1 MATTVNASN
10 TPIKVSTSI
19 GSTRVV
25 SSTTTQSQVAT
36 ATELGD
42 LTGIDV
48 SGKQNGYTLVYDST
62 SGNWQAKPAESVAA
76 SITSIDGGTFQYDI
90 KLYMIIKILLGEN
103 K

>member
-25 SSTTTQSQVAT
+25 SSTTTQSATAT
-36 ATELGD
+36 ATEIGD

-48 SGKQNGYTLVYDST
+48 SGKQNGYTLVYDSS
-62 SGNWQAKPAESVAA
+62 SGNWQAKPASSVAA
-76 SITSIDGGTFQYDI
+76 SVTSIDGGTF
-90 KLYMIIKILLGEN
+90 
-103 K
+103 

>member
-48 SGKQNGYTLVYDST
+48 SGKQNGYTLVYDSS
-62 SGNWQAKPAESVAA
+62 SGNWQAKPASDVASSVTA
-76 SITSIDGGTFQYDI
+76 IDGGTFQYDI

>member
-1 MATTVNASN
+1 MCIRDSASN

-48 SGKQNGYTLVYDST
+48 SGKQNGYTLVYDSS
-62 SGNWQAKPAESVAA
+62 SGNWQAKPASDVASSVTA
-76 SITSIDGGTFQYDI
+76 IDGGTF
-90 KLYMIIKILLGEN
+90 
-103 K
+103 

>member
-36 ATELGD
+36 ATELGY

-48 SGKQNGYTLVYDST
+48 SGKQNGYTLVYDSS
-62 SGNWQAKPAESVAA
+62 SGNWQAKPASDVASSVTA
-76 SITSIDGGTFQYDI
+76 IDGGTF
-90 KLYMIIKILLGEN
+90 
-103 K
+103 

>member
-48 SGKQNGYTLVYDST
+48 SGKQNGYSLVYDSS
-62 SGNWQAKPAESVAA
+62 SGNWQAKPASAVGSSVTA
-76 SITSIDGGTFQYDI
+76 IDGGTF
-90 KLYMIIKILLGEN
+90 
-103 K
+103 

>member
-42 LTGIDV
+42 LTGKDV
-48 SGKQNGYTLVYDST
+48 SGKQNGYTLVYDSS
-62 SGNWQAKPAESVAA
+62 SGNWQAKPASDVASSVTA
-76 SITSIDGGTFQYDI
+76 IDGGTF
-90 KLYMIIKILLGEN
+90 
-103 K
+103 

>member
-48 SGKQNGYTLVYDST
+48 SGKQNGYTLVYDS
-62 SGNWQAKPAESVAA
+62 SSCNWQAKPASDVASSVTA
-76 SITSIDGGTFQYDI
+76 IDGGTF
-90 KLYMIIKILLGEN
+90 
-103 K
+103 

>member
-48 SGKQNGYTLVYDST
+48 SGKQNGYTLVYDCLLYT
-62 SGNWQAKPAESVAA
+62 SPSPR
-76 SITSIDGGTFQYDI
+76 DG
-90 KLYMIIKILLGEN
+90 LLSRMPSSA
-103 K
+103 

>member
-48 SGKQNGYTLVYDST
+48 SGKQNGYTLVYDSS
-62 SGNWQAKPAESVAA
+62 SGNWQAKPASDVASSVTA
-76 SITSIDGGTFQYDI
+76 IDGGTFYYDI